1 MEISGRTEVE
11 GLNGLKIGM
20 VLVIH
25 RSGKPNS
32 LVCRRH
38 ARIGVFGGVGVSS
51 KAIVNY
57 AYHANPPSQGV

>member
-1 MEISGRTEVE
+1 MA
-11 GLNGLKIGM
+11 
-20 VLVIH
+20 LVIH
-25 RSGKPNS
+25 RDGKPNS

-57 AYHANPPSQGV
+57 GYHANPLRPRVFKASEGGEGG